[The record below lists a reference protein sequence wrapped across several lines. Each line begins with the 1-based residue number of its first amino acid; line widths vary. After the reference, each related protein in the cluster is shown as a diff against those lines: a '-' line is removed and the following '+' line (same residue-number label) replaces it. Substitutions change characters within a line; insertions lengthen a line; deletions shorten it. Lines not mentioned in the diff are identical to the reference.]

1 MPEARIGI
9 IGGSGLYKMEG
20 MTEVEKVKIRTP
32 FGEPSDAIILGN
44 LEGVRVAFLPRHGE
58 GHRISPSELPAKAN
72 IYALK
77 SLGVERIIS
86 VNAVGSLK
94 DEIKPLDLV
103 IPDQLIDCTKGRDS
117 TFFTAGIVGHVSLA
131 NPFCPLLS
139 QISFAASTK
148 VGAKIHK
155 GGTYLVMEGPQFSTK
170 AESQLYRSWGADVVG
185 MTALPEAK
193 LAREAEICY
202 VALAFVTD
210 YDCWHPSY
218 ESVTAEMIL
227 TNLRKG
233 IDTVKRILKLLL
245 PSIPQKR
252 DCACATAL
260 KYAIAT
266 EKKYIPKEKKKELG
280 LIIGKYLGR
289 EEDVSQA

>member
-1 MPEARIGI
+1 
-9 IGGSGLYKMEG
+9 MEG
-20 MTEVEKVKIRTP
+20 MTEAKKIKVSTP
-32 FGEPSDAIILGN
+32 FGNPSDVIILGN

-58 GHRISPSELPAKAN
+58 GHQISPSELPAKAN

-86 VNAVGSLK
+86 VSAVGSLK
-94 DEIKPLDLV
+94 EEIAPLDV
-103 IPDQLIDCTKGRDS
+103 IIPDQLIDRTKGRDS

-131 NPFCPLLS
+131 EPFCPVLS
-139 QISFAASTK
+139 RTLFEASTK
-148 VGAKIHK
+148 FGAKVHK
-155 GGTYLVMEGPQFSTK
+155 GGTYLVMEGPQLSTR
-170 AESQLYRSWGADVVG
+170 AESQLYRSWGADVIG

-202 VALAFVTD
+202 VTLAFVTD
-210 YDCWHPSY
+210 YDCWHATY

-227 TNLRKG
+227 TTLQKG
-233 IDTVKRILKLLL
+233 IDAVKIILKLALA
-245 PSIPQKR
+245 SIPQTR
-252 DCACATAL
+252 DCACASAL

-266 EKKYIPKEKKKELG
+266 NTKYIPKKKKKELG
-280 LIIGKYLGR
+280 LLIGKYLGG

>member
-20 MTEVEKVKIRTP
+20 MAEVEKVKVSTP
-32 FGEPSDAIILGN
+32 FGKPSDAIILGN
-44 LEGVRVAFLPRHGE
+44 LEGVKVAFLPRHGE

-86 VNAVGSLK
+86 VSAVGSLK
-94 DEIKPLDLV
+94 EELEPLDVV
-103 IPDQLIDCTKGRDS
+103 IPDQLIDATKGRAS
-117 TFFTAGIVGHVSLA
+117 TFFTDGIVGHVSLA
-131 NPFCPLLS
+131 EPFCPVLSRALLE
-139 QISFAASTK
+139 ASTK
-148 VGAKIHK
+148 VEAKVHK
-155 GGTYLVMEGPQFSTK
+155 GGIYLVMEGPQLSTK
-170 AESQLYRSWGADVVG
+170 AESQLYRSWGADVIG

-202 VALAFVTD
+202 ATLALVTD

-218 ESVTAEMIL
+218 ESVTAAMIL

-233 IDTVKRILKLLL
+233 IDTITRILKLLL
-245 PSIPQKR
+245 PFVPQNR
-252 DCACATAL
+252 DCACASAL
-260 KYAIAT
+260 EYAIAT
-266 EKKYIPKEKKKELG
+266 ETKYIPKEKRKELG
-280 LIIGKYLGR
+280 LLIGKYLR
-289 EEDVSQA
+289 R